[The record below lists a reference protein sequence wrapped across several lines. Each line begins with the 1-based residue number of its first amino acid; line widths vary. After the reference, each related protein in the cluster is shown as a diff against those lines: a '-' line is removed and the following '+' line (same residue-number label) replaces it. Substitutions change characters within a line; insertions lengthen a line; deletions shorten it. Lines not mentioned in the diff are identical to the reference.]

1 MICVNQFIF
10 VSFYM
15 VMFVGFMF
23 GGLFMAPIS
32 DSIGRKKI
40 LLISLTGICVLH
52 WMLLYQKDYH
62 DLQYSVFFYGI
73 LLVTAIVS
81 GVLMMT
87 QMVSRANQAF
97 IITQILVAFALAS
110 VFVTAYFR
118 YTNYGWRF
126 LIECATIALILMT
139 VTVWILTPESPKY
152 LYDKEE
158 YSELDLTL
166 RTIAKTNGKYSNSSN
181 EEFQGATQFVRLQR

>member
-1 MICVNQFIF
+1 MICVNQFTF

-15 VMFVGFMF
+15 VMFVGFTL
-23 GGLFMAPIS
+23 GGLFVAPIS
-32 DSIGRKKI
+32 DSFGRKKT
-40 LLISLTGICVLH
+40 LLVSLTGICVLH

-62 DLQYSVFFYGI
+62 DLQYSIFFYGI
-73 LLVTAIVS
+73 LLISAVVS

-126 LIECATIALILMT
+126 LIECTTIALMSMT
-139 VTVWILTPESPKY
+139 VTVWILTPESPKF

-166 RTIAKTNGKYSNSSN
+166 RTIARTNGKYNSTNSSD
-181 EEFQGATQFVRLQR
+181 EFQGAT